1 MMTLL
6 ARLGV
11 VAFFLAAADAFSPQK
26 GRHALQTRP
35 HSSSSSRTA
44 LQVTIYGHQGSR
56 SPLVNWACFELGIDF
71 TMGNLQQNPHPFGQ
85 LPCLTD
91 DNNVVVFESGAILQY
106 LHQKFAAEKM
116 SPAAAAA
123 VTAWIV
129 WANASLDPVCFLETP
144 EGKVSDT
151 GLRKPNKRINR
162 LEEILQANSV
172 DGSIL
177 LVPDA
182 GFSCADVAVSSYLLY
197 TLQFFPNVL
206 EDMSQWPNIQ
216 SYMQACARRQNYA
229 KAFGNNVQEF
239 LVEKLQNAPGDSQK
253 KKLFGMF

>member
-1 MMTLL
+1 MALL
-6 ARLGV
+6 VRVGFLV
-11 VAFFLAAADAFSPQK
+11 LFLATADAFRPHQ
-26 GRHALQTRP
+26 GHHALQTRP
-35 HSSSSSRTA
+35 YSSAATSSTA
-44 LQVTIYGHQGSR
+44 LPVTIYGHPGSR
-56 SPLVNWACFELGIDF
+56 SPLVNWACFELGVDF

-91 DNNVVVFESGAILQY
+91 DNDVVVFESGAILQY
-106 LHQKFAAEKM
+106 LHQKFAAM

-129 WANASLDPVCFLETP
+129 WANASLDPICFLETP
-144 EGKVSDT
+144 EGKVYDT

-162 LEEILQANSV
+162 LEEILQANQKNS
-172 DGSIL
+172 GTMW

-197 TLQFFPNVL
+197 TLQFFPTVL
-206 EDMSQWPNIQ
+206 HDMSQWPTVQ
-216 SYMQACARRQNYA
+216 SYMQACAERPNYA
-229 KAFGNNVQEF
+229 KAFGGDVQEF
-239 LVEKLQNAPGDSQK
+239 LVEKLQNAPGDK

>member
-1 MMTLL
+1 MNILTHFGLFAFLL
-6 ARLGV
+6 A
-11 VAFFLAAADAFSPQK
+11 ATDAFSPQQSNRLL
-26 GRHALQTRP
+26 GTRTRF
-35 HSSSSSRTA
+35 SSKTA
-44 LQVTIYGHQGSR
+44 LQVTIYGHPGSR
-56 SPLVNWACFELGIDF
+56 SPLVNWACLELGVDF
-71 TMGNLQQNPHPFGQ
+71 SMGTLQQNPHPFGQ

-106 LHQKFAAEKM
+106 LHQKFASEKM

-129 WANASLDPVCFLETP
+129 WANASLDPICFLETP
-144 EGKVSDT
+144 EGKVADT

-162 LEEILQANSV
+162 LEEILQANQEKT
-172 DGSIL
+172 GSLL

-206 EDMSQWPNIQ
+206 DHMSQWPNIQ
-216 SYMQACARRQNYA
+216 KYMQTCAKRPTYG
-229 KAFGNNVQEF
+229 KAFGGNVQEI
-239 LVEKLQNAPGDSQK
+239 LIDRLQNAPGDSQK